1 MVKEYGGCLPLEL
14 KKVNTDFFPG
24 FDWVALNSGRNAI
37 AYAAL
42 AGRFKKVYVPYYT
55 CKTVELGLREA
66 GVTPAFYNIDS
77 DFVPIEPE
85 GGFDDKALFVYTNY
99 FGIMTHVQQMDIIAE
114 HSHVLF
120 DNTQGFYTAPVRGT
134 YSAYSC
140 RKFFGVPDGA
150 FLVGDKLNHLDIPTG
165 ESAATADF
173 LLQAIEGGP
182 NSAYDL
188 SKENEEHIN
197 SEGLRYMSKLTKALM
212 EGIDLQYVNGKRLE
226 NFKVL
231 HEKLGKYNELK
242 INLENGAPM
251 VYPLLVAKD
260 GVREHLVANNIFVP
274 RWWRWI
280 TESKDTNDF
289 EKHLSRYLVPIPI
302 TQTYTVEDMDYIANV
317 VINYLSE
324 QS

>member
-14 KKVNTDFFPG
+14 KKVNIDFFPG

-42 AGRFKKVYVPYYT
+42 AGGLKKVYVPYYT
-55 CKTVELGLREA
+55 CKTVEFGLRKA

-77 DFVPIEPE
+77 DFMPIEPE

-120 DNTQGFYTAPVRGT
+120 DNTQGFYTEPVRGT

-165 ESAATADF
+165 KSAATADF

-197 SEGLRYMSKLTKALM
+197 CEGLRYMSKLTKALM
-212 EGIDLQYVNGKRLE
+212 EGVDLQHVNKCRIE

-280 TESKDTNDF
+280 AESDKTNDF
-289 EKHLSRYLVPIPI
+289 EKHLSKYLVPVPI
-302 TQTYTVEDMDYIANV
+302 TQIYDIEDMEYISKIILEYVN
-317 VINYLSE
+317 
-324 QS
+324 